1 MKLTTLIC
9 VSLSLV
15 GLSACSSSSGST
27 SSRGALRP
35 PPPQSRPAAQHVD
48 PIAHAEANRR
58 NQYRQ
63 AHEMPPEPQPPVV
76 PELKQNTADP
86 IAHAQV
92 HQQRSYAEAN
102 ADRHAAEQA
111 LFQAQ
116 TYTGLSDAQLA
127 QIRTAEVALLRGDH
141 RAAHDRLER
150 LNTELAQSFSTYR
163 VRSGDTLWRIAGRNS
178 VYGNPELWPLIWHVN
193 RDELPS
199 PSKVLVDQVLKI
211 RPNPTVAEVV
221 QAINESRNWRPGRV
235 EIGTIERVQ

>member
-1 MKLTTLIC
+1 MKLATLIC
-9 VSLSLV
+9 VSLSLA
-15 GLSACSSSSGST
+15 GLSACSTSSGT
-27 SSRGALRP
+27 GNRGAMRP
-35 PPPQSRPAAQHVD
+35 PPPQSRPAGQHVD

-58 NQYRQ
+58 DQYRQ
-63 AHEMPPEPQPPVV
+63 AHEMPPLPQAPIS
-76 PELKQNTADP
+76 PELKQDTADP

-92 HQQRSYAEAN
+92 HQQRSYAQASS
-102 ADRHAAEQA
+102 DRYAAEQA

-127 QIRTAEVALLRGDH
+127 QIRTAEVALLRGDT
-141 RAAHDRLER
+141 RAALERLER

-163 VRSGDTLWRIAGRNS
+163 VRSGDTLWRIAGRDS
-178 VYGNPELWPLIWHVN
+178 VYGNPELWPLIWHAN

-235 EIGTIERVQ
+235 EIGTIERLE

>member
-1 MKLTTLIC
+1 MKLAFLFSI
-9 VSLSLV
+9 SLCII
-15 GLSACSSSSGST
+15 GLSACSSSGGNSP
-27 SSRGALRP
+27 RGALRP

-58 NQYRQ
+58 DQYRQ
-63 AHEMPPEPQPPVV
+63 AHEMPPPPAAPVV
-76 PELKQNTADP
+76 PELQQNTADP
-86 IAHAQV
+86 IAHAEINR
-92 HQQRSYAEAN
+92 QQTYAQAA

-127 QIRTAEVALLRGDH
+127 QIRTAEVALLRGDVG
-141 RAAHDRLER
+141 AAHDRLER
-150 LNTELAQSFSTYR
+150 LNQELAQSFSTYR
-163 VRSGDTLWRIAGRNS
+163 VSSGDTLWRIAGRNS
-178 VYGNPELWPLIWHVN
+178 VYGNPELWPLIWHAN

-199 PSKVLVDQVLKI
+199 PSKLLVDQVLKI

>member
-15 GLSACSSSSGST
+15 GLSACSSSGST

-63 AHEMPPEPQPPVV
+63 VHEMPPEPQPPVV
-76 PELKQNTADP
+76 SELKQNTADP

-178 VYGNPELWPLIWHVN
+178 VYGNPELWPLIWHAN

>member
-178 VYGNPELWPLIWHVN
+178 VYGNPELCPLIWHAN